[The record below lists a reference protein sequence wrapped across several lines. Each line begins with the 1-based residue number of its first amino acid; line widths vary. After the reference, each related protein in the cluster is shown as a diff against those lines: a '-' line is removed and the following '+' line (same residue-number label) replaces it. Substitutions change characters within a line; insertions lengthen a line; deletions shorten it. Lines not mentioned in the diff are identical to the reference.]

1 MNETRNTNP
10 VRDIKTAQYLNL
22 FHSAKIILWPN
33 RRPPRIN
40 DRINNSQLESTER
53 VEKSYPFSSPSC
65 WRETREKANES
76 SRNQLTGRQVFDYG
90 RGIGRAAIKLEINLT
105 SSQHR
110 RVPDSRA
117 ISRCFVVVSNRG
129 YRLGGEGLV
138 PAYIV
143 QARSPEIEGRPRRLP
158 APDGTEQE
166 EQEGS
171 ERESSE
177 KGQTNDF
184 LPSISLLLPSF
195 SFLFLFLFPVFVNGS
210 SHAQWPIELFGV

>member
-105 SSQHR
+105 SS
-110 RVPDSRA
+110 
-117 ISRCFVVVSNRG
+117 
-129 YRLGGEGLV
+129 
-138 PAYIV
+138 
-143 QARSPEIEGRPRRLP
+143 
-158 APDGTEQE
+158 
-166 EQEGS
+166 
-171 ERESSE
+171 
-177 KGQTNDF
+177 
-184 LPSISLLLPSF
+184 
-195 SFLFLFLFPVFVNGS
+195 
-210 SHAQWPIELFGV
+210 